1 MTQTMNGKKPTSQR
15 LHRPGQRQQE
25 RLQRQAR
32 RRRRQRIWT
41 SSIVSVVVIALSI
54 VGIVQYQRYS
64 ADQAARQQAS
74 ANATATAIAHRNAT
88 ATAIIA
94 SKNATATAVALHACL
109 SQLKTTPTPTAG
121 SANPPALTGTP
132 VNLSGGLQYYD
143 VRVGCGPA
151 AQSGSNVSLE
161 YTGWL
166 KSTGKKFDSSY
177 DRKGQP
183 LTFQLGQGK
192 VIPGFDQG
200 LDGMKQGG
208 ERIIIIPPALGYGAQ
223 ANGPIPANSVLIFDV
238 VMGSIS

>member
-1 MTQTMNGKKPTSQR
+1 MTQTMNGKKPMSQR

-41 SSIVSVVVIALSI
+41 SSIVSVVVIALSV
-54 VGIVQYQRYS
+54 VGIMQYQRYS
-64 ADQAARQQAS
+64 ADQAARHQAS
-74 ANATATAIAHRNAT
+74 ANATATAIANR
-88 ATAIIA
+88 
-94 SKNATATAVALHACL
+94 NATATAVALHACL
-109 SQLKTTPTPTAG
+109 SQLKTTPTPTVG

-143 VRVGCGPA
+143 VRVGCGSA
-151 AQSGSNVSLE
+151 AQSGNNVSLE

-177 DRKGQP
+177 DHKGQP

-200 LDGMKQGG
+200 LVGMKQGG
-208 ERIIIIPPALGYGAQ
+208 ERIIIIPAALGYGAQ
-223 ANGPIPANSVLIFDV
+223 AKGPIPANSVLIFDV

>member
-1 MTQTMNGKKPTSQR
+1 MTQTMNGKEPTSQR

-25 RLQRQAR
+25 RLQRLAR

-54 VGIVQYQRYS
+54 VGILEYQRYS
-64 ADQAARQQAS
+64 ADQAARQLAS
-74 ANATATAIAHRNAT
+74 ANATATFIAHKNAT

-94 SKNATATAVALHACL
+94 HQNATATAVALHACL

-121 SANPPALTGTP
+121 SAKPPVLTGTP
-132 VNLSGGLQYYD
+132 VSLSGGLQYYD
-143 VRVGCGPA
+143 VRIGCGPA
-151 AQSGSNVSLE
+151 AKSGSNVSLE

-183 LTFQLGQGK
+183 FNFPLGQGQ

-200 LDGMKQGG
+200 VVGMQQGG
-208 ERIIIIPPALGYGAQ
+208 ERILIIPPALGYGAR
-223 ANGPIPANSVLIFDV
+223 ANGPIPANSTLIFDI
-238 VMGSIS
+238 VMVSVG

>member
-1 MTQTMNGKKPTSQR
+1 MAQTINGKKPT

-25 RLQRQAR
+25 RLQRLAR

-54 VGIVQYQRYS
+54 AGILEYQHYS
-64 ADQAARQQAS
+64 ADQAARQQAIT
-74 ANATATAIAHRNAT
+74 NATASAIAKRDAT
-88 ATAIIA
+88 AAAITA

-121 SANPPALTGTP
+121 YAKPPALTGTP
-132 VNLSGGLQYYD
+132 VTLSGGLQYYD

-151 AQSGSNVSLE
+151 AKSGSSVSLE

-166 KSTGKKFDSSY
+166 KSNGKKFDSSY

-183 LTFQLGQGK
+183 LNFQLGQNQ

-200 LDGMKQGG
+200 VVGMQQGG
-208 ERIIIIPPALGYGAQ
+208 ERILIIPAALAYGAQ
-223 ANGPIPANSVLIFDV
+223 GNGPVPPNSVLIFDI
-238 VMGSIS
+238 VMGTIS